1 MTEKKLSQIG
11 NNVRKDRLVNTV
23 TANFYTFMAQLT
35 EMSQGK
41 KKQGK
46 LIIKCTIYFIAD
58 VPT

>member
-41 KKQGK
+41 KKTG
-46 LIIKCTIYFIAD
+46 
-58 VPT
+58 